1 MSDVVGKATLEFGA
15 DNSGVKTAVQE
26 VSREVNGMA
35 SVAAAAAVKAS
46 GSLQGIGSAA
56 EGAAQKLTS
65 SQQRARQSLERL
77 ANTLGRSRSEV
88 AEYRAQAAGLPRDV
102 YEPLVA
108 KIREAEAAMG
118 GLSAG
123 QRAVTA
129 AGAQAVQ
136 SEAQTAA
143 RYRDIGQAAVERAA
157 ALQRQV
163 EQARA
168 AAIAE
173 RELSAASSAGARG
186 QGAGVLAGQ
195 NRGFQ
200 ELTRD
205 INEVNA
211 ALAAIERGA
220 GSQSAIQA
228 QTDKLV
234 SLWSQGRI
242 TAEQYGAAVKRLD
255 ASEAALARSSA
266 QAAAQGDRFIAGL
279 REQAETAGM
288 TARQLL
294 EYRAAQL
301 GVGDR
306 AGPLIARLAQV
317 NKNLDGTGISA
328 RQTAAAMRM
337 VPAQMTDIVTQLAG
351 GQNPFLIMIQ
361 QGGQLKDSFGG
372 IGPMFRALLGM
383 VSPFSLAVGG
393 VGAALAL
400 MGTAFYKGTS
410 ESREFG
416 NSLVLTGNYAGQ
428 TAQSLVD
435 MSRRVGGVNSTVGR
449 SADVLNRLVASGRV
463 TGSSL
468 ETVAGAIVNMSET
481 GVRSVDDL
489 VAEFVRLG
497 ESPSQAVAKIN
508 ESMHFLD
515 AATYERIRTLEQQ
528 GQKEQA
534 AALAQST
541 LADAT
546 NRAAD
551 RVRASAGTLERGWN
565 SLGLAARKAW
575 DSMLNI
581 GRPTPIAELRK
592 QAEEL
597 SKTVESLENNQGFTT
612 NDGGAA
618 IGGGRNRAQQALKLK
633 KQELATITA
642 EIQRQEKEEAA
653 ARGEALKGQATQEKI
668 AASARLNELMKA
680 TRDRA
685 QIRADEIKSM
695 REDAAR
701 AGWTAEQVAEAEKRI
716 NEKYKDPKGAGG
728 AYKDDAATRR
738 LAALRE
744 QEASL
749 SAQLAGEKKLT
760 DAGRARAEFEQ
771 QIADLKGKAIL
782 TADQKSL
789 LANEGAIRAQLAKNE
804 GIAKELATKQAMLKL
819 DERAAQIQQA
829 MASAAESR
837 QEQYDRQ
844 LGTAGL
850 GQVARQ
856 RAEAENSIRLEYRR
870 YQEQLTKATPQD
882 QLGSERFMEEQA
894 KIRQGLQSALA
905 EQRAYYGEVDKL
917 NSDWSIGAR
926 EAFSDY
932 AESAANVSQQAQGL
946 FAGAFTGMEDAMVRF
961 VSTGKL
967 SFKDLAN
974 SIIADLARIAARQA
988 IVGAIGSIA
997 STFASGAS
1005 TGIGS
1010 ATATDVANAT
1020 ARSGG
1025 GMMFLSSGGY
1035 TGDGGKYE
1043 PAGIVHKGEY
1053 VLNAAA
1059 TARIGVDKLDRL
1071 NKMGYADGGLGGRPP
1086 GVWSGGGLGGGP
1098 AYQITNQVIFSD
1110 SGRETRQTGQDEEMG
1125 REMLR
1130 QMEVVAQRVVDRSYR
1145 QGGTAWN
1152 ARNGRA

>member
-1 MSDVVGKATLEFGA
+1 MTDVVGKATLEFGA
-15 DNSGVKTAVQE
+15 DNSGVKSAVQE
-26 VSREVNGMA
+26 VGREVNNMA
-35 SVAAAAAVKAS
+35 TVAAAAAVKAS
-46 GSLQGIGSAA
+46 GSLQGIGTTA
-56 EGAAQKLTS
+56 EGAAQKLTA

-77 ANTLGRSRSEV
+77 ANTLGRSRAEV
-88 AEYRAQAAGLPRDV
+88 AQYKAEAAGLPRDV

-123 QRAVTA
+123 QRAVVA
-129 AGAQAVQ
+129 AGAQLAQ
-136 SEAQTAA
+136 SEGQTAA

-173 RELSAASSAGARG
+173 RELSAAASGATRG

-288 TARQLL
+288 TARQIL

-301 GVGDR
+301 GVSDR
-306 AGPLIARLAQV
+306 AAPLIARLAQV
-317 NKNLDGTGISA
+317 NKSLDGTGISA

-351 GQNPFLIMIQ
+351 GQNPFLILIQ

-372 IGPMFRALLGM
+372 IGPMFRALAGM
-383 VSPFSLAVGG
+383 ITPFAVT
-393 VGAALAL
+393 VGAAAAAI
-400 MGTAFYKGTS
+400 GAVGYAAYKGAS
-410 ESREFG
+410 ETREFA
-416 NSLVLTGNYAGQ
+416 NSLILTGNYAGQ
-428 TAQSLVD
+428 SAQQLSD
-435 MSRRVGGVNSTVGR
+435 MSRRVGEAHSTVGR
-449 SADVLNRLVASGRV
+449 SADVLNKLVASGRV
-463 TGSSL
+463 AGGSL

-481 GVRSVDDL
+481 GARSVDDL

-515 AATYERIRTLEQQ
+515 AATYDRIRALEQQ

-534 AALAQST
+534 AALAQAT

-551 RVRASAGTLERGWN
+551 QVRASAGTLERGWN
-565 SLGLAARKAW
+565 ALGLAAREAW

-581 GRPTPIAELRK
+581 GRPTPVEELRK
-592 QAEEL
+592 QAEAVRDQIA
-597 SKTVESLENNQGFTT
+597 KIDANGGFAS
-612 NDGGAA
+612 NAGGAA
-618 IGGGRNRAQQALKLK
+618 FGNSNLDKKARQKLAS
-633 KQELATITA
+633 ELAGLEYQIATQDLEA
-642 EIQRQEKEEAA
+642 DRARQEGAA
-653 ARGEALKGQATQEKI
+653 KAAEQEKI
-668 AASARLNELMKA
+668 AAGDRLRELMKS
-680 TRDRA
+680 TRDRS
-685 QIRADEIKSM
+685 QIRADEIKQM
-695 REDAAR
+695 QADAQKAN
-701 AGWTAEQVAEAEKRI
+701 WSAEQIAEAEKRI
-716 NEKYKDPKGAGG
+716 NEKYKDKKEAG
-728 AYKDDAATRR
+728 YRDDAATRR
-738 LAALRE
+738 LADLQQ

-749 SAQLAGEKKLT
+749 AAQLVGERKLT
-760 DAGRARAEFEQ
+760 DAGKARAEFEQ
-771 QIADLKGKAIL
+771 EIADLKGKKIL

-789 LANEGAIRAQLAKNE
+789 LANQDAIRAQLVKNE
-804 GIAKELATKQAMLKL
+804 GLSKELAAKQAMLKM

-829 MASAAESR
+829 IASSAESR

-856 RAEAENSIRLEYRR
+856 RVEAENSIRLEFKR
-870 YQEQLTKATPQD
+870 YQDQLAKATPKD
-882 QLGSERFMEEQA
+882 QLDSDRFREAQG
-894 KIRQGLQSALA
+894 KIRDSLQAALA
-905 EQRAYYGEVDKL
+905 DQQDYYDKVDKL
-917 NSDWSIGAR
+917 NSDWRNGAR

-932 AESAANVSQQAQGL
+932 AESAANVAQQAQGV
-946 FAGAFTGMEDAMVRF
+946 FSGAFRGMEDALTRF
-961 VSTGKL
+961 VTTGKA
-967 SFKDLAN
+967 SFKDLAT
-974 SIIADLARIAARQA
+974 SILADLARIAARQA
-988 IVGAIGSIA
+988 IVGAIGSIVG
-997 STFASGAS
+997 SLASGITAGAGATS
-1005 TGIGS
+1005 GGTMTGNVDGMSGAWGAIGRRAIGGPVAARQLYEVNERGMPEMARIGDKS
-1010 ATATDVANAT
+1010 FLLMGSQSGHVSPMVAQGAQAAGGVGAAPNISIQVNVTD
-1020 ARSGG
+1020 SGG
-1025 GMMFLSSGGY
+1025 GERSG
-1035 TGDGGKYE
+1035 TGQSQLGDQLTD
-1043 PAGIVHKGEY
+1043 GIVQVVRRELDKANRPG
-1053 VLNAAA
+1053 
-1059 TARIGVDKLDRL
+1059 GVNW
-1071 NKMGYADGGLGGRPP
+1071 NK
-1086 GVWSGGGLGGGP
+1086 
-1098 AYQITNQVIFSD
+1098 
-1110 SGRETRQTGQDEEMG
+1110 
-1125 REMLR
+1125 
-1130 QMEVVAQRVVDRSYR
+1130 
-1145 QGGTAWN
+1145 
-1152 ARNGRA
+1152 RNGRV

>member
-1 MSDVVGKATLEFGA
+1 MTDVVGKATLEFGA
-15 DNSGVKTAVQE
+15 DNSGVKSAVQE
-26 VSREVNGMA
+26 VGREVNTMA

-46 GSLQGIGSAA
+46 GSLQGISTTAD
-56 EGAAQKLTS
+56 GAAQKLTAAA
-65 SQQRARQSLERL
+65 QRQIKSLERL
-77 ANTLGRSRSEV
+77 ANTVGRTR
-88 AEYRAQAAGLPRDV
+88 AEQALWKADQAGVPRAMS
-102 YEPLVA
+102 EPLVA
-108 KIREAEAAMG
+108 QIAAAEAAVG
-118 GLSAG
+118 KLSVA
-123 QRAVTA
+123 QRTA
-129 AGAQAVQ
+129 AESSAKLVESEGQA
-136 SEAQTAA
+136 AA

-173 RELSAASSAGARG
+173 RELSAASGASRG

-211 ALAAIERGA
+211 ALASIERGA

-266 QAAAQGDRFIAGL
+266 QAAAQGERFIAGL

-288 TARQLL
+288 TARQIL

-301 GVGDR
+301 GVSDR
-306 AGPLIARLAQV
+306 AAPLIARLAQV
-317 NKNLDGTGISA
+317 NKSLDGTGISA

-337 VPAQMTDIVTQLAG
+337 VPAQMTDILTQLAG
-351 GQNPFLIMIQ
+351 GQNPFLILIQ

-372 IGPMFRALLGM
+372 LGPMFRALAGM
-383 VSPFSLAVGG
+383 ITPFAVT
-393 VGAALAL
+393 VGAAAAAI
-400 MGTAFYKGTS
+400 GAVGYAAYKGAS
-410 ESREFG
+410 ETREFA
-416 NSLVLTGNYAGQ
+416 NSLILTGNYAGQ
-428 TAQSLVD
+428 TAQQLSD
-435 MSRRVGGVNSTVGR
+435 MARRVGEAHSTVGR
-449 SADVLNRLVASGRV
+449 SADVLNKLVASGRV
-463 TGSSL
+463 AGGSL

-481 GVRSVDDL
+481 GARSVDDL

-515 AATYERIRTLEQQ
+515 AATYDRIRALEQQ

-534 AALAQST
+534 AALAQAT

-565 SLGLAARKAW
+565 TLGLAARKAW
-575 DSMLNI
+575 DAMLNI

-597 SKTVESLENNQGFTT
+597 TKTVESLENNQGFST

-618 IGGGRNRAQQALKLK
+618 TGGGRNRAQQALKLK
-633 KQELATITA
+633 RQELAAVTA
-642 EIQRQEKEEAA
+642 EIQRQEKEEAD
-653 ARGEALKGQATQEKI
+653 ARGEGLRGQATQARI
-668 AASARLNELMKA
+668 AAEERLREMKKA

-685 QIRADEIKSM
+685 QIRADEIKQM
-695 REDAAR
+695 RADAAL
-701 AGWTAEQVAEAEKRI
+701 AGWTEKQIADAEKRI
-716 NEKYKDPKGAGG
+716 NEKYKDQKGAS
-728 AYKDDAATRR
+728 YKDDSATRR
-738 LAALRE
+738 LADLRQ

-749 SAQLAGEKKLT
+749 AAQLVGERKLT
-760 DAGRARAEFEQ
+760 DAGKARAEFEQ
-771 QIADLKGKAIL
+771 EIADLKDKKIL

-789 LANEGAIRAQLAKNE
+789 LANQDAIRAQLVKNE
-804 GIAKELATKQAMLKL
+804 GLAKELAAKQAMLKM

-829 MASAAESR
+829 IASSAESR

-856 RAEAENSIRLEYRR
+856 RVEAENSIRLEFKR
-870 YQEQLTKATPQD
+870 YQDQLAKATPKD
-882 QLGSERFMEEQA
+882 QLDSDRFREAQG
-894 KIRQGLQSALA
+894 KIRDSLQAALA
-905 EQRAYYGEVDKL
+905 DQQDYYDKVDKL
-917 NSDWSIGAR
+917 NGDWRNGAR

-932 AESAANVSQQAQGL
+932 AESAANVAQQAQGV
-946 FAGAFTGMEDAMVRF
+946 FSGAFRGMEDALTRF
-961 VSTGKL
+961 VTTGKA
-967 SFKDLAN
+967 SFKDLAT
-974 SIIADLARIAARQA
+974 SILADLARIAARQA
-988 IVGAIGSIA
+988 IVGAIGSIVGSLA
-997 STFASGAS
+997 GGITAGAGATSGGTMTGNVDGMSGAW
-1005 TGIGS
+1005 GAIGRR
-1010 ATATDVANAT
+1010 AIGGPVA
-1020 ARSGG
+1020 ARQMYEVSER
-1025 GMMFLSSGGY
+1025 GMPEL
-1035 TGDGGKYE
+1035 
-1043 PAGIVHKGEY
+1043 
-1053 VLNAAA
+1053 
-1059 TARIGVDKLDRL
+1059 ARIGDKSFLLMGSQSGHVSPMVAQGAPAAGGMGAAPNISIQVNVTQDGGEDRNGTGQSELGDRL
-1071 NKMGYADGGLGGRPP
+1071 SESITAVVRREIDRANRPGGANWNK
-1086 GVWSGGGLGGGP
+1086 
-1098 AYQITNQVIFSD
+1098 
-1110 SGRETRQTGQDEEMG
+1110 
-1125 REMLR
+1125 
-1130 QMEVVAQRVVDRSYR
+1130 
-1145 QGGTAWN
+1145 
-1152 ARNGRA
+1152 RNGRA

>member
-1 MSDVVGKATLEFGA
+1 MTDVVGKATLEFGA
-15 DNSGVKTAVQE
+15 DNSGVKSAVQE
-26 VSREVNGMA
+26 VGREVNNMA
-35 SVAAAAAVKAS
+35 TVAAAAAVKAS
-46 GSLQGIGSAA
+46 GSLQGIGTTA
-56 EGAAQKLTS
+56 EGAAQKLTA

-77 ANTLGRSRSEV
+77 ANTLGRSRAEV
-88 AEYRAQAAGLPRDV
+88 AQYKAEAAGLPRDV

-123 QRAVTA
+123 QRAVAA
-129 AGAQAVQ
+129 AGAQAAQ
-136 SEAQTAA
+136 SEGQTAA
-143 RYRDIGQAAVERAA
+143 RYRDIGHAAVERAA

-173 RELSAASSAGARG
+173 RELSAASGASRG

-288 TARQLL
+288 TARQIL

-301 GVGDR
+301 GVSDR
-306 AGPLIARLAQV
+306 AAPLISRLAQV
-317 NKNLDGTGISA
+317 NKSLDGTGISA

-351 GQNPFLIMIQ
+351 GQNPFLILIQ

-372 IGPMFRALLGM
+372 IGPMFRALASM
-383 VSPFSLAVGG
+383 ITPFAVT
-393 VGAALAL
+393 VGAAAAAI
-400 MGTAFYKGTS
+400 GAVGYAAYKGAS
-410 ESREFG
+410 ETREFA
-416 NSLVLTGNYAGQ
+416 NSLILTGNYAGQ
-428 TAQSLVD
+428 TAQQLSD
-435 MSRRVGGVNSTVGR
+435 MARRVGEAHSTVGR
-449 SADVLNRLVASGRV
+449 SADVLNKLVASGRV
-463 TGSSL
+463 AGGSL

-481 GVRSVDDL
+481 GARSVDDL

-515 AATYERIRTLEQQ
+515 AATYDRIRALEQQ

-534 AALAQST
+534 AALAQAT

-565 SLGLAARKAW
+565 TLGLAARKAW
-575 DSMLNI
+575 DAMLNI

-597 SKTVESLENNQGFTT
+597 TKTVESLENNQGFST

-633 KQELATITA
+633 RQELSAITA
-642 EIQRQEKEEAA
+642 EIQRQEKEQAD
-653 ARGEALKGQATQEKI
+653 ARAEGLKGQLTQDRI
-668 AASARLNELMKA
+668 AADTRLDELIKA
-680 TRDRA
+680 GRTRA
-685 QIRADEIKSM
+685 QIRQDELK
-695 REDAAR
+695 RLDAEAQKYGWAAEKVEAAR
-701 AGWTAEQVAEAEKRI
+701 AAI
-716 NEKYKDPKGAGG
+716 SEKYKDQKGAS
-728 AYKDDAATRR
+728 YKDDAATRR
-738 LAALRE
+738 LADLRQ

-749 SAQLAGEKKLT
+749 AAQLVGERKLT
-760 DAGRARAEFEQ
+760 DAGKARAEFEQ
-771 QIADLKGKAIL
+771 EIADLKDKKIL
-782 TADQKSL
+782 TAEQKSL
-789 LANEGAIRAQLAKNE
+789 LANQDAIRAQLVKNE
-804 GIAKELATKQAMLKL
+804 GLAKELAAKQAMLKM

-829 MASAAESR
+829 IASSAESR

-856 RAEAENSIRLEYRR
+856 RVEAENSIRLEFKR
-870 YQEQLTKATPQD
+870 YQDQLAKATPKD
-882 QLGSERFMEEQA
+882 QLDSDRFREAQG
-894 KIRQGLQSALA
+894 KIRDSLQAALA
-905 EQRAYYGEVDKL
+905 DQQDYYDKVDKL
-917 NSDWSIGAR
+917 NGDWRNGAR

-932 AESAANVSQQAQGL
+932 AESAGNVAQLSQGV
-946 FAGAFTGMEDAMVRF
+946 FSGAFRGMEDALTRF
-961 VSTGKL
+961 VTTGKA
-967 SFKDLAN
+967 SFKDLAT
-974 SIIADLARIAARQA
+974 SILADLARIAARQA
-988 IVGAIGSIA
+988 IVGAIGSIVGSLA
-997 STFASGAS
+997 GGITAGAGATSGGTMTGNVDGMSGAW
-1005 TGIGS
+1005 GAIGRR
-1010 ATATDVANAT
+1010 AIGGPVA
-1020 ARSGG
+1020 ARQMYEVNER
-1025 GMMFLSSGGY
+1025 GMPEM
-1035 TGDGGKYE
+1035 
-1043 PAGIVHKGEY
+1043 
-1053 VLNAAA
+1053 
-1059 TARIGVDKLDRL
+1059 ARIGDKSFLL
-1071 NKMGYADGGLGGRPP
+1071 MGSQSGHVSPMVAQGAPAAGGVGAAPNISIQ
-1086 GVWSGGGLGGGP
+1086 VNVTDSGGNERSGAGQSQLGDQLTDGIVQVVRRELDKANRPGG
-1098 AYQITNQVIFSD
+1098 AN
-1110 SGRETRQTGQDEEMG
+1110 
-1125 REMLR
+1125 
-1130 QMEVVAQRVVDRSYR
+1130 
-1145 QGGTAWN
+1145 WN
-1152 ARNGRA
+1152 KRNGRV

>member
-1 MSDVVGKATLEFGA
+1 MTDAVGKATLEFGA
-15 DNSGVKTAVQE
+15 DVSGVKSGVQE
-26 VSREVNGMA
+26 VGREVNNMA
-35 SVAAAAAVKAS
+35 TVAAAAAVKAS
-46 GSLQGIGSAA
+46 GSLQGISTTA
-56 EGAAQKLTS
+56 EGAAQRLTAA
-65 SQQRARQSLERL
+65 QERARKSLERQ
-77 ANTLGRSRSEV
+77 ANTFGKSR
-88 AEYRAQAAGLPRDV
+88 AEAARYRAEVAGLPRDV
-102 YEPLVA
+102 YEPLIA
-108 KIREAEAAMG
+108 QIEAAEAAMG
-118 GLSAG
+118 GLSAS
-123 QRAVTA
+123 QRAVAA
-129 AGAQAVQ
+129 AGAQAAQ
-136 SEAQTAA
+136 SEGQTAA

-173 RELSAASSAGARG
+173 RELSAAAAGASRG

-288 TARQLL
+288 TARQIL

-306 AGPLIARLAQV
+306 AAPLIARLAQV
-317 NKNLDGTGISA
+317 NKSLDGTGISA

-351 GQNPFLIMIQ
+351 GQNPFLILIQ

-372 IGPMFRALLGM
+372 IGPMFRALAGM
-383 VSPFSLAVGG
+383 ITPFAVT
-393 VGAALAL
+393 VGAAAAAI
-400 MGTAFYKGTS
+400 GAVGYAAYKGAS
-410 ESREFG
+410 ETRDFA
-416 NSLVLTGNYAGQ
+416 NSLILTGNYAGQ
-428 TAQSLVD
+428 TAQQLSD
-435 MSRRVGGVNSTVGR
+435 MSRRVGEAHSTVGR
-449 SADVLNRLVASGRV
+449 SADVLNKLVASGRV
-463 TGSSL
+463 AGGSL

-481 GVRSVDDL
+481 GARSVDDL

-515 AATYERIRTLEQQ
+515 AATYDRIRALEQQ

-534 AALAQST
+534 VALAQAT

-565 SLGLAARKAW
+565 TLGLAARKAW
-575 DSMLNI
+575 DAMLNI

-597 SKTVESLENNQGFTT
+597 TKTVESLENNQGFST

-633 KQELATITA
+633 RQELSAITA
-642 EIQRQEKEEAA
+642 EIQRQEKEQAD
-653 ARGEALKGQATQEKI
+653 ARAEGLKGQLTQDRI
-668 AASARLNELMKA
+668 AADTRLDELIKA
-680 TRDRA
+680 GRTRA
-685 QIRADEIKSM
+685 QIRQDELK
-695 REDAAR
+695 RLDAEAQKYGWAAEKVEAAR
-701 AGWTAEQVAEAEKRI
+701 AAI
-716 NEKYKDPKGAGG
+716 NEKYKDQKGAS
-728 AYKDDAATRR
+728 YKDDAATRR
-738 LAALRE
+738 LADLRQ

-749 SAQLAGEKKLT
+749 AAQLVGERKLT
-760 DAGRARAEFEQ
+760 DAGKARAEFEQ
-771 QIADLKGKAIL
+771 EIADLKDKKIL

-789 LANEGAIRAQLAKNE
+789 LANQDAIRAQLVKNE
-804 GIAKELATKQAMLKL
+804 GLAKELAAKQAMLKM

-829 MASAAESR
+829 IASSAESR

-856 RAEAENSIRLEYRR
+856 RVEAENSIRLEFKR
-870 YQEQLTKATPQD
+870 YQDQLAKATPED
-882 QLGSERFMEEQA
+882 QLGSDRFREAQG
-894 KIRQGLQSALA
+894 KIRDSLQAALA
-905 EQRAYYGEVDKL
+905 DQQAYYDKVDKL
-917 NSDWSIGAR
+917 NGDWRNGAR

-932 AESAANVSQQAQGL
+932 AESAGNVAQLSQGV
-946 FAGAFTGMEDAMVRF
+946 FSGAFRGMEDALTRF
-961 VSTGKL
+961 VTTGKA
-967 SFKDLAN
+967 SFKDLAT
-974 SIIADLARIAARQA
+974 SILADLARIAARQA
-988 IVGAIGSIA
+988 IVGALGSIVGSLA
-997 STFASGAS
+997 GGITAGAGATSGGTMTGNVDGMSGAW
-1005 TGIGS
+1005 GAIGRR
-1010 ATATDVANAT
+1010 AIGGPVA
-1020 ARSGG
+1020 ARQMYEVNER
-1025 GMMFLSSGGY
+1025 GMP
-1035 TGDGGKYE
+1035 E
-1043 PAGIVHKGEY
+1043 I
-1053 VLNAAA
+1053 
-1059 TARIGVDKLDRL
+1059 ARIGDKSFLLMGSQSGHVSPMVAQGAPAAGGLAAAPNISIQVNVTQGGGEDRKGTGQSELGDRL
-1071 NKMGYADGGLGGRPP
+1071 
-1086 GVWSGGGLGGGP
+1086 
-1098 AYQITNQVIFSD
+1098 SD
-1110 SGRETRQTGQDEEMG
+1110 SITAVVRREI
-1125 REMLR
+1125 
-1130 QMEVVAQRVVDRSYR
+1130 DRANR
-1145 QGGTAWN
+1145 QGGANWN
-1152 ARNGRA
+1152 KRNGRV

>member
-15 DNSGVKTAVQE
+15 DNSGVKSAVQE
-26 VSREVNGMA
+26 VGREVNGMA

-46 GSLQGIGSAA
+46 GSLQGIGAA
-56 EGAAQKLTS
+56 GESAAQKLSS

-77 ANTLGRSRSEV
+77 ANTLGRSRAEV

-123 QRAVTA
+123 QRAVA
-129 AGAQAVQ
+129 ATGAQAAQ

-168 AAIAE
+168 AAVAE
-173 RELSAASSAGARG
+173 RELSAVSSGAPRS
-186 QGAGVLAGQ
+186 QGAGALAGQ

-372 IGPMFRALLGM
+372 LVPMFRALLGM
-383 VSPFSLAVGG
+383 VTPFSLAVGG
-393 VGAALAL
+393 VAAALAL
-400 MGTAFYKGTS
+400 AGTAFYKGSS
-410 ESREFG
+410 ESRDFA
-416 NSLVLTGNYAGQ
+416 NSLALTGDFAGKTSGQ
-428 TAQSLVD
+428 LVD
-435 MSRRVGGVNSTVGR
+435 MSRRVGEAHSTIGR
-449 SADVLNRLVASGRV
+449 SADVVNKLVSSGRI
-463 TGSSL
+463 TGGAL
-468 ETVAGAIVNMSET
+468 EAVAGAIVNMSET
-481 GVRSVDDL
+481 GARSVDDL
-489 VAEFVRLG
+489 VAEFARLG
-497 ESPSQAVAKIN
+497 DSPSQAIAKIN

-515 AATYERIRTLEQQ
+515 SATYERIRALEQQ

-534 AALAQST
+534 VALAQAT

-565 SLGLAARKAW
+565 SLGLAARRAW
-575 DSMLNI
+575 DYMLNI
-581 GRPTPIAELRK
+581 GRPTPIGELRK

-597 SKTVESLENNQGFTT
+597 AKNIESIENNQGFST

-618 IGGGRNRAQQALKLK
+618 TGGGRNRAQQALKRFR
-633 KQELATITA
+633 EEHAVIVA
-642 EIQRQEKEEAA
+642 EIARQEQQEAT
-653 ARGEALKGQATQEKI
+653 ARGVALKGQATQEKI
-668 AASARLNELMKA
+668 AADDRLRELMKA
-680 TRDRA
+680 TRDRS

-701 AGWTAEQVAEAEKRI
+701 AGWTAEQIAEAEKRI
-716 NEKYKDPKGAGG
+716 NEKYKDPKGSGG

-738 LAALRE
+738 LAQLRE

-749 SAQLAGEKKLT
+749 TAQLVGERKLT
-760 DAGRARAEFEQ
+760 DAGKARAQFEQ
-771 QIADLKGKAIL
+771 EISDLKGKAIL
-782 TADQKSL
+782 TAEQRSL
-789 LANEGAIRAQLAKNE
+789 LANQDVIRAQLAKND
-804 GIAKELATKQAMLKL
+804 GIAKELAAKQEMLKL

-844 LGTAGL
+844 LGAAGL
-850 GQVARQ
+850 GEIARQ
-856 RAEAENSIRLEYRR
+856 RVDAEISIRREFDR
-870 YQEQLTKATPQD
+870 YQSQLAKATPKD
-882 QLGSERFMEEQA
+882 QLGSAKYKEEQQ
-894 KIRQGLQSALA
+894 KIEEGLQGALQA
-905 EQRAYYGEVDKL
+905 QRNYYAEVDKL
-917 NSDWSIGAR
+917 NSDWRIGAR
-926 EAFSDY
+926 SALSDY
-932 AESAANVSQQAQGL
+932 VATARNVAQQAQGL
-946 FAGAFTGMEDAMVRF
+946 FSTAFKGMEDAAASF
-961 VSTGKL
+961 ATGAKVSISSL
-967 SFKDLAN
+967 VD
-974 SIIADLARIAARQA
+974 SIIADFARMATRMSITGPLANAFASYLGGLGVSSGSGQAVGSVEGMSGSWGRVSQRAIGGPIAARGLYEVNEGGKPELASVGDKNFLMMGAQSGSVTPLVARTGSSAPSRAPQVSINMSGLQTAPEVTTRQGADGSLSIDMLWKQVDQRLGAA
-988 IVGAIGSIA
+988 I
-997 STFASGAS
+997 
-1005 TGIGS
+1005 
-1010 ATATDVANAT
+1010 
-1020 ARSGG
+1020 
-1025 GMMFLSSGGY
+1025 SSGQSS
-1035 TGDGGKYE
+1035 
-1043 PAGIVHKGEY
+1043 A
-1053 VLNAAA
+1053 
-1059 TARIGVDKLDRL
+1059 
-1071 NKMGYADGGLGGRPP
+1071 
-1086 GVWSGGGLGGGP
+1086 
-1098 AYQITNQVIFSD
+1098 
-1110 SGRETRQTGQDEEMG
+1110 
-1125 REMLR
+1125 
-1130 QMEVVAQRVVDRSYR
+1130 
-1145 QGGTAWN
+1145 
-1152 ARNGRA
+1152 GRAMQKRFGLVPKLG

>member
-1 MSDVVGKATLEFGA
+1 MTDVVGKATLEFGA
-15 DNSGVKTAVQE
+15 DNSGVKSAVQE
-26 VSREVNGMA
+26 VGREVNNMA
-35 SVAAAAAVKAS
+35 TVAAAAALKAS
-46 GSLQGIGSAA
+46 GSLQGIGTTA
-56 EGAAQKLTS
+56 EGAAQKLTA

-77 ANTLGRSRSEV
+77 ANTLGRSRAEV
-88 AEYRAQAAGLPRDV
+88 AQYKAEAAGLPRDV

-123 QRAVTA
+123 QRAVAA
-129 AGAQAVQ
+129 AGAQLAQ
-136 SEAQTAA
+136 SEGQAAA

-173 RELSAASSAGARG
+173 RELSAAASGAMRG

-288 TARQLL
+288 TARQIL

-301 GVGDR
+301 GVSDR
-306 AGPLIARLAQV
+306 AAPLIARLAQV
-317 NKNLDGTGISA
+317 NKSLDGTGISA

-351 GQNPFLIMIQ
+351 GQNPFLILIQ

-372 IGPMFRALLGM
+372 IGPMFRALAGM
-383 VSPFSLAVGG
+383 ITPFAVT
-393 VGAALAL
+393 VGAAAAAI
-400 MGTAFYKGTS
+400 GAVGYAAYKGAS
-410 ESREFG
+410 ETREFA
-416 NSLVLTGNYAGQ
+416 NSLILTGNYAGQ
-428 TAQSLVD
+428 TAQQLSD
-435 MSRRVGGVNSTVGR
+435 MSRRVGEAHSTVGR
-449 SADVLNRLVASGRV
+449 SADVLNKLVASGRV
-463 TGSSL
+463 AGGSL

-481 GVRSVDDL
+481 GARSVDDL

-515 AATYERIRTLEQQ
+515 AATYDRIRALEQQ

-534 AALAQST
+534 AALAQAT

-551 RVRASAGTLERGWN
+551 QVRASAGTLERGWN
-565 SLGLAARKAW
+565 TLGLAARKAW

-581 GRPTPIAELRK
+581 GRPTPVEELRK
-592 QAEEL
+592 QAEAVRDQIAKLDEDG
-597 SKTVESLENNQGFTT
+597 GFAS
-612 NDGGAA
+612 NAGGAA
-618 IGGGRNRAQQALKLK
+618 FGNSKLSNKASLKLAS
-633 KQELATITA
+633 ELAGLEYQIATLDLEADRAREEGAAKAA
-642 EIQRQEKEEAA
+642 EA
-653 ARGEALKGQATQEKI
+653 EKI
-668 AASARLNELMKA
+668 AAGDRLRELMKS

-685 QIRADEIKSM
+685 QIRADEIKQM
-695 REDAAR
+695 QADAQKANWS
-701 AGWTAEQVAEAEKRI
+701 AGQIAEAEKRI
-716 NEKYKDPKGAGG
+716 NEKYKDQKGAS
-728 AYKDDAATRR
+728 YRDDAATRR
-738 LAALRE
+738 LSDLRQ

-749 SAQLAGEKKLT
+749 AAQLVGERKLT
-760 DAGRARAEFEQ
+760 EAGKARAEFEQ
-771 QIADLKGKAIL
+771 EIADLKDKKIL

-789 LANEGAIRAQLAKNE
+789 LANQGAIRAQLVKNE
-804 GIAKELATKQAMLKL
+804 GLAKELAAKQAMLKM

-829 MASAAESR
+829 IASSAESR

-856 RAEAENSIRLEYRR
+856 RVEAENSIRLEFKR
-870 YQEQLTKATPQD
+870 YQDQLAKATPKD
-882 QLGSERFMEEQA
+882 QLDSDRFREAQG
-894 KIRQGLQSALA
+894 KIRDSLQAALA
-905 EQRAYYGEVDKL
+905 DQQDYYDKVDKL
-917 NSDWSIGAR
+917 NGDWRNGAR

-932 AESAANVSQQAQGL
+932 AESAGNVAQLSQGV
-946 FAGAFTGMEDAMVRF
+946 FSGAFRGMEDALTRF
-961 VSTGKL
+961 VTTGKA
-967 SFKDLAN
+967 SFKDLAT
-974 SIIADLARIAARQA
+974 SILADLARIAARQA
-988 IVGAIGSIA
+988 IVGAIGSIVGSLA
-997 STFASGAS
+997 GGITAGAGATSGGTMTGNVDGMSGAW
-1005 TGIGS
+1005 GAIGRR
-1010 ATATDVANAT
+1010 AIGGPVA
-1020 ARSGG
+1020 ARQMYEVNER
-1025 GMMFLSSGGY
+1025 GMPEM
-1035 TGDGGKYE
+1035 
-1043 PAGIVHKGEY
+1043 
-1053 VLNAAA
+1053 
-1059 TARIGVDKLDRL
+1059 ARIGDKSFLL
-1071 NKMGYADGGLGGRPP
+1071 MGSQSGHVSPMVAQGAPAAGGVGAAPNISIQ
-1086 GVWSGGGLGGGP
+1086 VNVTDSGGNERSGAGQSQLGDQLTDGIVQVVRRELDKANRPGGV
-1098 AYQITNQVIFSD
+1098 N
-1110 SGRETRQTGQDEEMG
+1110 
-1125 REMLR
+1125 
-1130 QMEVVAQRVVDRSYR
+1130 
-1145 QGGTAWN
+1145 WN
-1152 ARNGRA
+1152 KRNGRV

>member
-1 MSDVVGKATLEFGA
+1 MTDVVGKATLEFGA
-15 DNSGVKTAVQE
+15 DNSGVKSAVQE
-26 VSREVNGMA
+26 VGREVNNMA
-35 SVAAAAAVKAS
+35 TVAAAAAVKAS
-46 GSLQGIGSAA
+46 GSLQGIGTTA
-56 EGAAQKLTS
+56 EGAAQKLTA

-77 ANTLGRSRSEV
+77 ANTLGRSRAEV
-88 AEYRAQAAGLPRDV
+88 AQYKAEAAGLPRDV

-123 QRAVTA
+123 QRAVAA
-129 AGAQAVQ
+129 AGAQLAQ
-136 SEAQTAA
+136 SEGQAAA

-173 RELSAASSAGARG
+173 RELSAAASGAMRG

-288 TARQLL
+288 TARQIL

-301 GVGDR
+301 GVSDR
-306 AGPLIARLAQV
+306 AAPLIARLAQV
-317 NKNLDGTGISA
+317 NKSLDGTGISA

-351 GQNPFLIMIQ
+351 GQNPFLILIQ

-372 IGPMFRALLGM
+372 IGPMFRALAGM
-383 VSPFSLAVGG
+383 ITPFAVT
-393 VGAALAL
+393 VGAAAAAI
-400 MGTAFYKGTS
+400 GAVGYAAYKGAS
-410 ESREFG
+410 ETREFA
-416 NSLVLTGNYAGQ
+416 NSLILTGNYAGQ
-428 TAQSLVD
+428 TAQQLSD
-435 MSRRVGGVNSTVGR
+435 MSRRVGEAHSTVGR
-449 SADVLNRLVASGRV
+449 SADVLNKLVASGRV
-463 TGSSL
+463 AGGSL

-481 GVRSVDDL
+481 GARSVDDL

-515 AATYERIRTLEQQ
+515 AATYDRIRALEQQ

-534 AALAQST
+534 AALAQAT

-551 RVRASAGTLERGWN
+551 QVRASAGTLERGWN
-565 SLGLAARKAW
+565 TLGLAARKAW

-581 GRPTPIAELRK
+581 GRPTPVEELRK
-592 QAEEL
+592 QAEAVRDQIAKLDEDG
-597 SKTVESLENNQGFTT
+597 GFAS
-612 NDGGAA
+612 NAGGAA
-618 IGGGRNRAQQALKLK
+618 FGNSKLSNKASLKLAS
-633 KQELATITA
+633 ELAGLEYQIATLDLEADRAREEGAAKAA
-642 EIQRQEKEEAA
+642 EA
-653 ARGEALKGQATQEKI
+653 EKI
-668 AASARLNELMKA
+668 AAGDRLRELMKS

-685 QIRADEIKSM
+685 QIRADEIKQM
-695 REDAAR
+695 QADAQKANWS
-701 AGWTAEQVAEAEKRI
+701 AGQIAEAEKRI
-716 NEKYKDPKGAGG
+716 NEKYKDQKGAS
-728 AYKDDAATRR
+728 YRDDAATRR
-738 LAALRE
+738 LSDLRQ

-749 SAQLAGEKKLT
+749 AAQLVGERKLT
-760 DAGRARAEFEQ
+760 EAGKARAEFEQ
-771 QIADLKGKAIL
+771 EIADLKDKKIL

-789 LANEGAIRAQLAKNE
+789 LANQGAIRAQLVKNE
-804 GIAKELATKQAMLKL
+804 GLAKELAAKQAMLKM

-829 MASAAESR
+829 IASSAESR

-856 RAEAENSIRLEYRR
+856 RVEAENSIRLEFKR
-870 YQEQLTKATPQD
+870 YQDQLAKATPKD
-882 QLGSERFMEEQA
+882 QLDSDRFREAQG
-894 KIRQGLQSALA
+894 KIRDSLQAALA
-905 EQRAYYGEVDKL
+905 DQQDYYDKVDKL
-917 NSDWSIGAR
+917 NGDWRNGAR

-932 AESAANVSQQAQGL
+932 AESAGNVAQLSQGV
-946 FAGAFTGMEDAMVRF
+946 FSGAFRGMEDALTRLVT
-961 VSTGKL
+961 TGKA
-967 SFKDLAN
+967 SFKDLAT
-974 SIIADLARIAARQA
+974 SILADLARIAARQA
-988 IVGAIGSIA
+988 IVGAIGSIVGSLA
-997 STFASGAS
+997 GGITAGAGATSGGTMTGNVDGMSGAW
-1005 TGIGS
+1005 GAIGRR
-1010 ATATDVANAT
+1010 AIGGPVA
-1020 ARSGG
+1020 ARQMYEVNER
-1025 GMMFLSSGGY
+1025 GMPEM
-1035 TGDGGKYE
+1035 
-1043 PAGIVHKGEY
+1043 
-1053 VLNAAA
+1053 
-1059 TARIGVDKLDRL
+1059 ARIGDKSFLL
-1071 NKMGYADGGLGGRPP
+1071 MGSQSGHVSPMVAQGAPAAGGVGAAPNISIQ
-1086 GVWSGGGLGGGP
+1086 VNVTDSGGNERSGAGQSQLGDQLTDGIVQVVRRELDKANRPGGV
-1098 AYQITNQVIFSD
+1098 N
-1110 SGRETRQTGQDEEMG
+1110 
-1125 REMLR
+1125 
-1130 QMEVVAQRVVDRSYR
+1130 
-1145 QGGTAWN
+1145 WN
-1152 ARNGRA
+1152 KRNGRV

>member
-26 VSREVNGMA
+26 VGREVNGMA

-46 GSLQGIGSAA
+46 GSLQGIGTAA

-123 QRAVTA
+123 QRVVA
-129 AGAQAVQ
+129 ATGAQAAQ

-173 RELSAASSAGARG
+173 RELSAASSGASRG
-186 QGAGVLAGQ
+186 QGPGVLTGQ
-195 NRGFQ
+195 NRSFQ

-234 SLWSQGRI
+234 SLWNQGRI

-306 AGPLIARLAQV
+306 AAPLIARLAQV
-317 NKNLDGTGISA
+317 NKNLDGTGVSA
-328 RQTAAAMRM
+328 RQTAAALRM

-361 QGGQLKDSFGG
+361 QGGQMKDSFGG
-372 IGPMFRALLGM
+372 IGPMFRSLLGM
-383 VSPFSLAVGG
+383 VTPFAVAVGG

-400 MGTAFYKGTS
+400 VGTAFYKGSS
-410 ESREFG
+410 EIRDYG
-416 NSLVLTGNYAGQ
+416 NSLILTGNYAGQ
-428 TAQSLVD
+428 TAQGLVD
-435 MSRRVGGVNSTVGR
+435 MSRRVGEAQSTVGR
-449 SADVLNRLVASGRV
+449 SADVLTKLVASGRV
-463 TGSSL
+463 AGGSL

-481 GVRSVDDL
+481 GTRSVDDL
-489 VAEFVRLG
+489 VTEFVRLG

-534 AALAQST
+534 VALAQST

-551 RVRASAGTLERGWN
+551 RVRASAGTLERGWH
-565 SLGLAARKAW
+565 SLGLAARQAW
-575 DSMLNI
+575 DAMLNI

-597 SKTVESLENNQGFTT
+597 TKTAESLENNQGFST

-633 KQELATITA
+633 RQELSAITA
-642 EIQRQEKEEAA
+642 EIQRQEKEQAD
-653 ARGEALKGQATQEKI
+653 ARAQGLKGQLTQDRI
-668 AASARLNELMKA
+668 AADTRLDELIKA
-680 TRDRA
+680 GRTRA
-685 QIRADEIKSM
+685 QIRQDELK
-695 REDAAR
+695 RLDAEAQKYGWAAEKVEAAR
-701 AGWTAEQVAEAEKRI
+701 AAI
-716 NEKYKDPKGAGG
+716 NEKYKDQKGTS
-728 AYKDDAATRR
+728 YKDDAATRR
-738 LAALRE
+738 LADLRQ

-749 SAQLAGEKKLT
+749 DAQLAGEKKLT
-760 DAGRARAEFEQ
+760 DASKQRAEFEQ
-771 QIADLKGKAIL
+771 EIADLKTKKVL

-789 LANEGAIRAQLAKNE
+789 LARQEDLRAQLATNE
-804 GIAKELATKQAMLKL
+804 AKAKEYATKVAILKM

-829 MASAAESR
+829 IASSEESR

-856 RAEAENSIRLEYRR
+856 RVEAENAIRLEFKR
-870 YQEQLTKATPQD
+870 YQDQLAKATPKD
-882 QLGSERFMEEQA
+882 QLGSEKFKEQQT
-894 KIRQGLQSALA
+894 KISESLQQALTD
-905 EQRAYYGEVDKL
+905 QRNYYSEVDKL
-917 NSDWSIGAR
+917 NADWKNGAR

-932 AESAANVSQQAQGL
+932 AESAANVAQQAQGV
-946 FAGAFTGMEDAMVRF
+946 FSGAFRGMEDALARF
-961 VSTGKL
+961 VATGKL
-967 SFKDLAN
+967 SFADFAN
-974 SIIADLARIAARQA
+974 SVIADLARIAVRQS
-988 IVGAIGSIA
+988 IVGPLAAAFGS
-997 STFASGAS
+997 FFGSGAGAPNAGQVAGATQGVNAGLPLSLS
-1005 TGIGS
+1005 T
-1010 ATATDVANAT
+1010 
-1020 ARSGG
+1020 
-1025 GMMFLSSGGY
+1025 GGY

-1059 TARIGVDKLDRL
+1059 TARIGVGKLDRL
-1071 NKMGYADGGLGGRPP
+1071 NRLGGYAEGGLAGRPP
-1086 GVWSGGGLGGGP
+1086 GVWSSVAASGAAAPSVTVNVVNQGGEQMQAEKSSARWDAALG
-1098 AYQITNQVIFSD
+1098 QFVIDVVLARARKDKGF
-1110 SGRETRQTGQDEEMG
+1110 R
-1125 REMLR
+1125 R
-1130 QMEVVAQRVVDRSYR
+1130 QMQEPV
-1145 QGGTAWN
+1145 
-1152 ARNGRA
+1152 

>member
-1 MSDVVGKATLEFGA
+1 MTDVVGKATLEFGA
-15 DNSGVKTAVQE
+15 DNSGVKSAVQE
-26 VSREVNGMA
+26 VGREVNNMA
-35 SVAAAAAVKAS
+35 TVAAAAAVKAS
-46 GSLQGIGSAA
+46 GSLQGIGTTA
-56 EGAAQKLTS
+56 EGAAQKLTA

-77 ANTLGRSRSEV
+77 ANTLGRSRAEV
-88 AEYRAQAAGLPRDV
+88 AQYKAEAAGLPRDV

-123 QRAVTA
+123 QRAVAA
-129 AGAQAVQ
+129 AGAQAAQ
-136 SEAQTAA
+136 SEGQAAA

-173 RELSAASSAGARG
+173 RELSAASGASRG

-288 TARQLL
+288 TARQIL

-301 GVGDR
+301 GVSDR
-306 AGPLIARLAQV
+306 AAPLIARLAQV
-317 NKNLDGTGISA
+317 NKSLDGTGISA

-351 GQNPFLIMIQ
+351 GQNPFLILIQ

-372 IGPMFRALLGM
+372 IGPMFRALASM
-383 VSPFSLAVGG
+383 ITPFAVT
-393 VGAALAL
+393 VGAASAAI
-400 MGTAFYKGTS
+400 GAVGYAAYKGAS
-410 ESREFG
+410 ETREFA
-416 NSLVLTGNYAGQ
+416 NSLILTGNYAGQ
-428 TAQSLVD
+428 TAQQLSD
-435 MSRRVGGVNSTVGR
+435 MSRRVGEAHSTVGR
-449 SADVLNRLVASGRV
+449 SADVLNKLVASGRV
-463 TGSSL
+463 AGGSL

-481 GVRSVDDL
+481 GARSVDDL

-515 AATYERIRTLEQQ
+515 AATYDRIRALEQQ

-534 AALAQST
+534 VALAQAT

-551 RVRASAGTLERGWN
+551 RVRASAGTLERGWH
-565 SLGLAARKAW
+565 SLGLAARQAW
-575 DSMLNI
+575 DAMLNI
-581 GRPTPIAELRK
+581 GRPTPIEELRK
-592 QAEEL
+592 QAQAQRAL
-597 SKTVESLENNQGFTT
+597 LEDLEKNQGFRST
-612 NDGGAA
+612 DGGAA
-618 IGGGRNRAQQALKLK
+618 YGGGSNAANRARKRAAAELAATE
-633 KQELATITA
+633 QELRRR
-642 EIQRQEKEEAA
+642 EEQEAA
-653 ARGEALKGQATQEKI
+653 ARGEGLKAQAEQEKI
-668 AASARLNELMKA
+668 AAGDRLRELMKS

-685 QIRADEIKSM
+685 QIRADEIKQM
-695 REDAAR
+695 QADAQKANWS
-701 AGWTAEQVAEAEKRI
+701 AQQIAEAERRI
-716 NEKYKDPKGAGG
+716 NEKYKDQGG
-728 AYKDDAATRR
+728 AAYRDDAATRR
-738 LAALRE
+738 LSDLRQ

-749 SAQLAGEKKLT
+749 AAQLVGERKLT
-760 DAGRARAEFEQ
+760 DAGKARAEFEQ
-771 QIADLKGKAIL
+771 EIADLKDKKIL

-789 LANEGAIRAQLAKNE
+789 LANQDAIRAQLVKNE
-804 GIAKELATKQAMLKL
+804 GLAKELASKQAMLKM

-829 MASAAESR
+829 IASSAESR

-856 RAEAENSIRLEYRR
+856 RVEAENSIRLEFKR
-870 YQEQLTKATPQD
+870 YQDQLAKATPKD
-882 QLGSERFMEEQA
+882 QLDSDRFREAQG
-894 KIRQGLQSALA
+894 KIRDSLLAALA
-905 EQRAYYGEVDKL
+905 DQQDYYDKVDKL
-917 NSDWSIGAR
+917 NGDWRNGAR

-932 AESAANVSQQAQGL
+932 AESAGNVAQQAQGV
-946 FAGAFTGMEDAMVRF
+946 FSGAFRGMEDALTRF
-961 VSTGKL
+961 VTTGKA
-967 SFKDLAN
+967 SFKDLAT
-974 SIIADLARIAARQA
+974 SILADLARIAARQA
-988 IVGAIGSIA
+988 IVGAIGSIVGSLA
-997 STFASGAS
+997 GGITAGAGATSGGTMTGNVDGMSGAW
-1005 TGIGS
+1005 GAIGRRAIGGPVAARQMYEVTERGMPEMARIGDKS
-1010 ATATDVANAT
+1010 FLLMGSQSGHISPMVAQGAPAAGGVGAAPNISIQVNVTD
-1020 ARSGG
+1020 SGG
-1025 GMMFLSSGGY
+1025 GERSGAGQSQL
-1035 TGDGGKYE
+1035 GDQLTD
-1043 PAGIVHKGEY
+1043 GIVQVVRRELDKANRPG
-1053 VLNAAA
+1053 
-1059 TARIGVDKLDRL
+1059 GVNW
-1071 NKMGYADGGLGGRPP
+1071 NK
-1086 GVWSGGGLGGGP
+1086 
-1098 AYQITNQVIFSD
+1098 
-1110 SGRETRQTGQDEEMG
+1110 
-1125 REMLR
+1125 
-1130 QMEVVAQRVVDRSYR
+1130 
-1145 QGGTAWN
+1145 
-1152 ARNGRA
+1152 RNGRV

>member
-1 MSDVVGKATLEFGA
+1 MSDAVSKATLEFAA
-15 DNSGVKTAVQE
+15 DGSSVKSEVREIGQE
-26 VSREVNGMA
+26 VTGLA
-35 SVAAAAAVKAS
+35 ATAAAASVKAS
-46 GSLQGIGSAA
+46 GSLAGIGKTAD
-56 EGAAQKLTS
+56 GAAQKLTAA
-65 SQQRARQSLERL
+65 QQRVQQSLERT
-77 ANTLGRSRSEV
+77 AATFGKSRAEV
-88 AEYRAQAAGLPRDV
+88 AEYRAIAAGLPREV
-102 YEPLVA
+102 YAPLVA
-108 KIREAEAAMG
+108 TIRETEAAMG
-118 GLSAG
+118 GMSTA
-123 QRAVTA
+123 QRTAAA
-129 AGAQAVQ
+129 AGAQLAE
-136 SEAQTAA
+136 SEASAAA
-143 RYRDIGQAAVERAA
+143 RLKTVASAAIERAE

-163 EQARA
+163 EGARA
-168 AAIAE
+168 AAVAE
-173 RELSAASSAGARG
+173 RELASVSGG
-186 QGAGVLAGQ
+186 GVRPQYQPTVASQ

-220 GSQSAIQA
+220 GSQSAIEA
-228 QTDKLV
+228 QTQKLV
-234 SLWSQGRI
+234 SLWGQGRI
-242 TAEQYGAAVKRLD
+242 TAEQYSAAVKSLD

-288 TARQLL
+288 TTRQLL

-306 AGPLIARLAQV
+306 AAPLIARLAQV
-317 NKNLDGTGISA
+317 NKGLDGTGVSA
-328 RQTAAAMRM
+328 RQTAAALRM

-351 GQNPFLIMIQ
+351 GQSPFLILIQ

-383 VSPFSLAVGG
+383 VSPFAIAVGG
-393 VGAALAL
+393 VAAAVAALGYA
-400 MGTAFYKGTS
+400 AYKGSS
-410 ESREFG
+410 EARDFA
-416 NSLVLTGNYAGQ
+416 NSLALTGDFAGKTSGQ
-428 TAQSLVD
+428 LID
-435 MSRRVGGVNSTVGR
+435 MSRRVGEAHSTLGR
-449 SADVLNRLVASGRV
+449 SADVVNKLVSSGRV
-463 TGSSL
+463 TGAAL
-468 ETVAGAIVNMSET
+468 EMVAGAIVNMSET
-481 GVRSVDDL
+481 GAKSVDDL
-489 VAEFVRLG
+489 VSEFARLG
-497 ESPSQAVAKIN
+497 ESPSQAIAKIN

-515 AATYERIRTLEQQ
+515 SATYERIRALEQQ

-534 AALAQST
+534 VALAQAT

-551 RVRASAGTLERGWN
+551 RVRASAGSLERGWN
-565 SLGLAARKAW
+565 SLGLAARRAW

-581 GRPTPIAELRK
+581 GRPTPIGELRK
-592 QAEEL
+592 QAEQL
-597 SKTVESLENNQGFTT
+597 AKNIESLENNQGFST
-612 NDGGAA
+612 NNGGAA
-618 IGGGRNRAQQALKLK
+618 IGSGRNRAQQALKRAK
-633 KQELATITA
+633 GEHAVIVA
-642 EIQRQEKEEAA
+642 EIERQEKEEAA

-668 AASARLNELMKA
+668 AATTRLSEMMKA

-701 AGWTAEQVAEAEKRI
+701 AGWTAQQIAEAEKRI

-728 AYKDDAATRR
+728 ANRDDAATRR

-749 SAQLAGEKKLT
+749 TAQLIGEKKLT

-771 QIADLKGKAIL
+771 QIADLKSKAIL

-789 LANEGAIRAQLAKNE
+789 LANEDAIRAQLAKNE

-829 MASAAESR
+829 MASSAESR
-837 QEQYDRQ
+837 QDQYDRQ

-856 RAEAENSIRLEYRR
+856 RAEAENSIRQEFRR
-870 YQEQLTKATPQD
+870 YQEQLAKATPQD
-882 QLGSERFMEEQA
+882 QLGSDRFREEQA
-894 KIRQGLQSALA
+894 KISEGLQAALG
-905 EQRAYYGEVDKL
+905 EQRAYYQQVDKL

-946 FAGAFTGMEDAMVRF
+946 FSGAFRGMEDALTRF

-997 STFASGAS
+997 TAFAGGAS
-1005 TGIGS
+1005 AGIGS
-1010 ATATDVANAT
+1010 ATASDVANAT

-1035 TGDGGKYE
+1035 TGDGAKYE

-1059 TARIGVDKLDRL
+1059 TARIGVDKLDSL
-1071 NKMGYADGGLGGRPP
+1071 NKMGYAQGGLVGRPP
-1086 GVWSGGGLGGGP
+1086 GTWSGAGPGGGP
-1098 AYQITNQVIFSD
+1098 AYQITNQVIFND
-1110 SGRETRQTGQDEEMG
+1110 TGRETRQTGQDEAVG
-1125 REMLR
+1125 REMLT
-1130 QMEVVAQRVVDRSYR
+1130 QMEAVAQRVVDRSYR

>member
-1 MSDVVGKATLEFGA
+1 MTDVVGKATLEFGA
-15 DNSGVKTAVQE
+15 DNSGVKSAVQE
-26 VSREVNGMA
+26 VGREVNNMA
-35 SVAAAAAVKAS
+35 TVAAAAAVKAS
-46 GSLQGIGSAA
+46 GSLQGIGTTA
-56 EGAAQKLTS
+56 EGAAQKLTA

-77 ANTLGRSRSEV
+77 ANTLGRSRAEV
-88 AEYRAQAAGLPRDV
+88 AQYKAEAAGLPRDV

-123 QRAVTA
+123 QRAVAA
-129 AGAQAVQ
+129 AGAQLAQ
-136 SEAQTAA
+136 SEGQTAA

-173 RELSAASSAGARG
+173 RELSAAASGAMRG

-220 GSQSAIQA
+220 GSQSAIQT

-288 TARQLL
+288 TARQIL

-301 GVGDR
+301 GVSDR
-306 AGPLIARLAQV
+306 AAPLIARLAQV
-317 NKNLDGTGISA
+317 NKSLDGTGISA

-351 GQNPFLIMIQ
+351 GQNPFLILIQ

-372 IGPMFRALLGM
+372 IGPMFRALASM
-383 VSPFSLAVGG
+383 ITPFAVT
-393 VGAALAL
+393 VGAAAAAI
-400 MGTAFYKGTS
+400 GAVGYAAYKGAS
-410 ESREFG
+410 ETREFG
-416 NSLVLTGNYAGQ
+416 NSLTLTGNYAGQ
-428 TAQSLVD
+428 TALQLSD
-435 MSRRVGGVNSTVGR
+435 MSGRVGEAHSTMGR
-449 SADVLNRLVASGRV
+449 SADVLNKLVASGRV
-463 TGSSL
+463 AGSSL
-468 ETVAGAIVNMSET
+468 EMVGGAIVNMSET
-481 GVRSVDDL
+481 GARSVDDL

-515 AATYERIRTLEQQ
+515 AATYDRIRALEQQ

-534 AALAQST
+534 AALAQAT

-565 SLGLAARKAW
+565 TLGLAARKAW
-575 DSMLNI
+575 DAMLNI

-597 SKTVESLENNQGFTT
+597 TKTVESLENNQGFST

-633 KQELATITA
+633 RQELSAITA
-642 EIQRQEKEEAA
+642 EIQRQEKEQAD
-653 ARGEALKGQATQEKI
+653 ARAEGLKGQLTQDRI
-668 AASARLNELMKA
+668 AADTRLDELIKA
-680 TRDRA
+680 GRTRA
-685 QIRADEIKSM
+685 QIRQDELK
-695 REDAAR
+695 RLDAEAQKYGWAAEKVEAAR
-701 AGWTAEQVAEAEKRI
+701 AAI
-716 NEKYKDPKGAGG
+716 NEKYKDQKGAS
-728 AYKDDAATRR
+728 YKDDAATRR
-738 LAALRE
+738 LADLRQ

-749 SAQLAGEKKLT
+749 AAQLVGERKLT
-760 DAGRARAEFEQ
+760 DAGKARAEFEQ
-771 QIADLKGKAIL
+771 EIADLKDKKIL

-789 LANEGAIRAQLAKNE
+789 LANQDAIRAQLVKNE
-804 GIAKELATKQAMLKL
+804 GLAKELAAKQAMLKM

-829 MASAAESR
+829 IASSAESR

-844 LGTAGL
+844 RGTAGL

-856 RAEAENSIRLEYRR
+856 RVEAENSIRLEFKR
-870 YQEQLTKATPQD
+870 YQDQLAKATPKD
-882 QLGSERFMEEQA
+882 QLDSDRFREAQG
-894 KIRQGLQSALA
+894 KIRDSLQAALA
-905 EQRAYYGEVDKL
+905 DQQDYYDKVDKL
-917 NSDWSIGAR
+917 NADWRNGAR

-932 AESAANVSQQAQGL
+932 AESAGNVAQLSQGV
-946 FAGAFTGMEDAMVRF
+946 FSGAFRGMEDALTRF
-961 VSTGKL
+961 VTTGKA
-967 SFKDLAN
+967 SFKDLAT
-974 SIIADLARIAARQA
+974 SILADLARIAARQA
-988 IVGAIGSIA
+988 IVGAIGSIVGSLA
-997 STFASGAS
+997 GGITAGAGATSGGTMTGNVDGMSGAW
-1005 TGIGS
+1005 GAIGRR
-1010 ATATDVANAT
+1010 AIGGPVA
-1020 ARSGG
+1020 ARQMYEVNER
-1025 GMMFLSSGGY
+1025 GMPEM
-1035 TGDGGKYE
+1035 
-1043 PAGIVHKGEY
+1043 
-1053 VLNAAA
+1053 
-1059 TARIGVDKLDRL
+1059 ARIGDKSFLLMGSQSGHVSPMVAQGAPAVGGVGAAPNISIQVNVTQGGGEDRKGTGQSELGDRL
-1071 NKMGYADGGLGGRPP
+1071 
-1086 GVWSGGGLGGGP
+1086 
-1098 AYQITNQVIFSD
+1098 SD
-1110 SGRETRQTGQDEEMG
+1110 SITAVVRREI
-1125 REMLR
+1125 
-1130 QMEVVAQRVVDRSYR
+1130 DRANR
-1145 QGGTAWN
+1145 QGGANWN
-1152 ARNGRA
+1152 KRNGRV

>member
-15 DNSGVKTAVQE
+15 DNSGVKSAVQE
-26 VSREVNGMA
+26 VGREVNGMA

-46 GSLQGIGSAA
+46 GSLKGIGAA
-56 EGAAQKLTS
+56 GEGAAQKLS
-65 SQQRARQSLERL
+65 SAQQRARQSLERL
-77 ANTLGRSRSEV
+77 ANTLGRSRAEV

-123 QRAVTA
+123 QRAVA
-129 AGAQAVQ
+129 ATGAQAAQ

-168 AAIAE
+168 AAVAE
-173 RELSAASSAGARG
+173 RELSAVSSGAPRG
-186 QGAGVLAGQ
+186 QGAGALAGQ

-255 ASEAALARSSA
+255 ASETALARSSA

-372 IGPMFRALLGM
+372 IGPMFRALLSM
-383 VSPFSLAVGG
+383 VTPFSVAVGG

-416 NSLVLTGNYAGQ
+416 NSLALTGSYAGQ

-435 MSRRVGGVNSTVGR
+435 MSRLVAGAQSTVGR

-463 TGSSL
+463 AGSSL

-515 AATYERIRTLEQQ
+515 AATYERIRTLERQ

-534 AALAQST
+534 VALAQTT

-551 RVRASAGTLERGWN
+551 RVRASAGTLERGWH
-565 SLGLAARKAW
+565 SLGLAARQAW
-575 DSMLNI
+575 DAMLNI

-597 SKTVESLENNQGFTT
+597 TKTVESLENNQGFTT

-618 IGGGRNRAQQALKLK
+618 IGGGRNRAQQTLKQK
-633 KQELATITA
+633 RQELAAITT
-642 EIQRQEKEEAA
+642 EIQRQEKDQAD
-653 ARGEALKGQATQEKI
+653 ARAQGLKGQLTQEKI
-668 AASARLNELMKA
+668 AADARLDEIIKA
-680 TRDRA
+680 GRTRT
-685 QIRADEIKSM
+685 QIRQDELKKLDA
-695 REDAAR
+695 EAQQYGWAAEKVEAAR
-701 AGWTAEQVAEAEKRI
+701 AAI
-716 NEKYKDPKGAGG
+716 IEKYKDPKGGGG

-738 LAALRE
+738 LAQLRE

-749 SAQLAGEKKLT
+749 TAQLVGERKLT
-760 DAGRARAEFEQ
+760 DAGKARAQFEQ
-771 QIADLKGKAIL
+771 EIADLKGKAIL
-782 TADQKSL
+782 TAEQRSL
-789 LANEGAIRAQLAKNE
+789 LANQDAIRAQLTKNE
-804 GIAKELATKQAMLKL
+804 GVAKELAAKQEMLKL

-844 LGTAGL
+844 LGAAGL
-850 GQVARQ
+850 GEIARQ
-856 RAEAENSIRLEYRR
+856 RVDAEISIRREFDR
-870 YQEQLTKATPQD
+870 YQSQLAKATPKD
-882 QLGSERFMEEQA
+882 QLGSARYKEERRKIEE
-894 KIRQGLQSALA
+894 GLQGALQA
-905 EQRAYYGEVDKL
+905 QRNYYAEVDKL
-917 NSDWSIGAR
+917 NSDWRIGAR
-926 EAFSDY
+926 SALSDY
-932 AESAANVSQQAQGL
+932 VNTARNVAQQAQGL
-946 FAGAFTGMEDAMVRF
+946 FSSAFKGMEDAAASFATGAKVR
-961 VSTGKL
+961 VSSL
-967 SFKDLAN
+967 VD
-974 SIIADLARIAARQA
+974 SIIADFARMATRMSITGPLANAFASYIGGLGVSSGSGQAVGSVEGMSGSWGRVSQRAIGGPIAARGLYEVNEGGKPELA
-988 IVGAIGSIA
+988 SVGGKNYLMMGAQSGSVTPLVA
-997 STFASGAS
+997 RTGAS
-1005 TGIGS
+1005 APNDAAKVSISMSGLQ
-1010 ATATDVANAT
+1010 AAPEVT
-1020 ARSGG
+1020 ARQGADGSLSIDMLWKQVDQRLGAAI
-1025 GMMFLSSGGY
+1025 SSGQSS
-1035 TGDGGKYE
+1035 
-1043 PAGIVHKGEY
+1043 A
-1053 VLNAAA
+1053 
-1059 TARIGVDKLDRL
+1059 
-1071 NKMGYADGGLGGRPP
+1071 
-1086 GVWSGGGLGGGP
+1086 
-1098 AYQITNQVIFSD
+1098 
-1110 SGRETRQTGQDEEMG
+1110 
-1125 REMLR
+1125 
-1130 QMEVVAQRVVDRSYR
+1130 
-1145 QGGTAWN
+1145 
-1152 ARNGRA
+1152 GRAMQKRFGLIPKLG

>member
-1 MSDVVGKATLEFGA
+1 MTDVVGKATLEFGA
-15 DNSGVKTAVQE
+15 DNSGVKSAVQE
-26 VSREVNGMA
+26 VGREVNNMA
-35 SVAAAAAVKAS
+35 TVAAAAAVKAS
-46 GSLQGIGSAA
+46 GSLQGIGTTA
-56 EGAAQKLTS
+56 EGAAQKLTA

-77 ANTLGRSRSEV
+77 ANTLGRSRAEV
-88 AEYRAQAAGLPRDV
+88 AQYKAEAAGLPRDV

-123 QRAVTA
+123 QRAVAA
-129 AGAQAVQ
+129 AGAQLAQ
-136 SEAQTAA
+136 SEGQAAA

-173 RELSAASSAGARG
+173 RELSAAASGAMRG

-288 TARQLL
+288 TARQIL

-301 GVGDR
+301 GVSDR
-306 AGPLIARLAQV
+306 AAPLIARLAQV
-317 NKNLDGTGISA
+317 NKSLDGTGISA

-351 GQNPFLIMIQ
+351 GQNPFLILIQ

-372 IGPMFRALLGM
+372 IGPMFRALAGM
-383 VSPFSLAVGG
+383 ITPFAVT
-393 VGAALAL
+393 VGAAAAAI
-400 MGTAFYKGTS
+400 GAVGYAAYKGAS
-410 ESREFG
+410 ETREFA
-416 NSLVLTGNYAGQ
+416 NSLILTGNYAGQ
-428 TAQSLVD
+428 TAQQLSD
-435 MSRRVGGVNSTVGR
+435 MSRRVGEAHSTVGR
-449 SADVLNRLVASGRV
+449 SADVLNKLVASGRV
-463 TGSSL
+463 AGGSL

-481 GVRSVDDL
+481 GARSVDDL

-515 AATYERIRTLEQQ
+515 AATYDRIRALEQQ

-534 AALAQST
+534 AALAQAT

-551 RVRASAGTLERGWN
+551 QVRASAGTLERGWN
-565 SLGLAARKAW
+565 TLGLAARKAW

-581 GRPTPIAELRK
+581 GRPTPVEELRK
-592 QAEEL
+592 QAEAVRDQIAKLDEDG
-597 SKTVESLENNQGFTT
+597 GFAS
-612 NDGGAA
+612 NAGGAA
-618 IGGGRNRAQQALKLK
+618 FGNSKLSNKASLKLAS
-633 KQELATITA
+633 ELAGLEYQIATLDLEADRAREEGAAKAA
-642 EIQRQEKEEAA
+642 EA
-653 ARGEALKGQATQEKI
+653 EKI
-668 AASARLNELMKA
+668 AAGDRLRELMKS

-685 QIRADEIKSM
+685 QIRADEIKQM
-695 REDAAR
+695 QADAQKANWS
-701 AGWTAEQVAEAEKRI
+701 AGQIAEAEKRI
-716 NEKYKDPKGAGG
+716 NEKYKDQKGAS
-728 AYKDDAATRR
+728 YRDDAATRR
-738 LAALRE
+738 LSDLRQ

-749 SAQLAGEKKLT
+749 AAQLVGERKLT
-760 DAGRARAEFEQ
+760 EAGKARAEFEQ
-771 QIADLKGKAIL
+771 EIADLKDKKIL

-789 LANEGAIRAQLAKNE
+789 LANQGAIRAQLVKNE
-804 GIAKELATKQAMLKL
+804 GLAKELAAKQAMLKM

-829 MASAAESR
+829 IASSAESR

-856 RAEAENSIRLEYRR
+856 RVEAENSIRLEFKR
-870 YQEQLTKATPQD
+870 YQDQLAKATPKD
-882 QLGSERFMEEQA
+882 QLDSDRFREAQG
-894 KIRQGLQSALA
+894 KIRDSLQAALA
-905 EQRAYYGEVDKL
+905 DQQDYYDKVDKL
-917 NSDWSIGAR
+917 NGDWRNGAR

-932 AESAANVSQQAQGL
+932 AESAGNVAQLSQGV
-946 FAGAFTGMEDAMVRF
+946 FSGAFRGMEDALTRF
-961 VSTGKL
+961 VTTGKA
-967 SFKDLAN
+967 SFKDLAT
-974 SIIADLARIAARQA
+974 SILADLARIAARQA
-988 IVGAIGSIA
+988 IVGAIGSIVGSLA
-997 STFASGAS
+997 GGITAGAGATSGGTMTGNVDGMSGAW
-1005 TGIGS
+1005 GAIGRR
-1010 ATATDVANAT
+1010 AIGGPVA
-1020 ARSGG
+1020 ARQMYEVNER
-1025 GMMFLSSGGY
+1025 GMPEM
-1035 TGDGGKYE
+1035 
-1043 PAGIVHKGEY
+1043 
-1053 VLNAAA
+1053 
-1059 TARIGVDKLDRL
+1059 ARIGDKSFLL
-1071 NKMGYADGGLGGRPP
+1071 MGSQSGHVSPMVAQGAPAAGGVGAAPNISIQ
-1086 GVWSGGGLGGGP
+1086 VNVTDSGGNERSGAGQSQLGDQLTDGIVQVVRRELDKANRPGGV
-1098 AYQITNQVIFSD
+1098 N
-1110 SGRETRQTGQDEEMG
+1110 
-1125 REMLR
+1125 
-1130 QMEVVAQRVVDRSYR
+1130 
-1145 QGGTAWN
+1145 WN
-1152 ARNGRA
+1152 KRNGRV